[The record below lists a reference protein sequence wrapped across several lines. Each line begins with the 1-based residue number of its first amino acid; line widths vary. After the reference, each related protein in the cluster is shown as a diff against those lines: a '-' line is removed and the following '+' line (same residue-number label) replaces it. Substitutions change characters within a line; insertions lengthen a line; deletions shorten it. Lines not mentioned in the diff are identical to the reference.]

1 MGVRQY
7 FYTDGKG
14 VVQKYEY
21 CTLCGVG
28 PFKQEEQD
36 TKYKSA
42 GGGRPIT
49 YCIPC
54 FNTLGLKDTSSI
66 ENLPPTKD
74 LDPTEKKSPTSIPK
88 KPASVKKDPVTA
100 VKKPKVQVIQA
111 VIVSTEEVE
120 VKDTPVELKEPLTP
134 PKPKIVSEEEK
145 EHDRCL
151 GILQSELSGKKPI
164 PTKSPYSIY
173 IAQSIDGSY
182 ICGVTTNLVEENK
195 KINSGEIKT
204 VSLPIEI
211 VYYRTEKKKE
221 DAYCIRR
228 ILSKYKRE
236 QKERLIQVFEKQF
249 FAS

>member
-1 MGVRQY
+1 MAARQY
-7 FYTDGKG
+7 FYTDEKG
-14 VVQKYEY
+14 IVQKHEY
-21 CTLCGVG
+21 CTLCGEG

-36 TKYKSA
+36 TKYKNV

-49 YCIPC
+49 YCISC
-54 FNTLGLKDTSSI
+54 FKNLGIKDTPSVEKLPSENELDHI
-66 ENLPPTKD
+66 EKALPIGI
-74 LDPTEKKSPTSIPK
+74 LEEPTSTTKISATP
-88 KPASVKKDPVTA
+88 T
-100 VKKPKVQVIQA
+100 KKPKTRPIPA
-111 VIVSTEEVE
+111 VIVSEKEPE
-120 VKDTPVELKEPLTP
+120 VKDIPVELKNPLALP
-134 PKPKIVSEEEK
+134 VPKIVSEEE
-145 EHDRCL
+145 HSRCL
-151 GILQSELSGKKPI
+151 SILQDELSGKKPI
-164 PTKSPYSIY
+164 PTKGPYSIY
-173 IAQSIDGSY
+173 IAQSIDRSY
-182 ICGVTTNLVEENK
+182 TCGVTTNLEIENK